1 MKTQRSFVR
10 RLVAMATLT
19 TLALSAAESRAQT
32 VANGP
37 YYATPSWDQTMPAAT
52 RFIVLSNMASEA
64 VLDRETGLVWQ
75 KTPSPVA
82 VDYTMAVRVCEFGT
96 TGNRMGWR
104 VPRMLEMQ
112 SLMDVSAGQA
122 ALPAGHP
129 FGVLAGASYWTST
142 LFNAGAYRNTFLLVN
157 PGNASVASFAGVT
170 FPSGHVW
177 CVRGGKP
184 SDTGII
190 Y

>member
-1 MKTQRSFVR
+1 
-10 RLVAMATLT
+10 
-19 TLALSAAESRAQT
+19 
-32 VANGP
+32 
-37 YYATPSWDQTMPAAT
+37 
-52 RFIVLSNMASEA
+52 MASEA

-82 VDYTMAVRVCEFGT
+82 VDYGMAVRVCEFGT

-112 SLMDVSAGQA
+112 SLMEVSAGQA

-129 FGVLAGASYWTST
+129 FGILPGVSYWTST
-142 LFNAGAYRNTFLLVN
+142 LFNTGSIRNTFLLVN
-157 PGNASVASFAGVT
+157 PGNANGASFAT
-170 FPSGHVW
+170 YLYPSGYAW

-184 SDTGII
+184 ADTGII

>member
-1 MKTQRSFVR
+1 MKH
-10 RLVAMATLT
+10 ALT
-19 TLALSAAESRAQT
+19 YTAGIIGLAIGSLASTAFAQT
-32 VANGP
+32 TANGP
-37 YYATPSWDQTMPAAT
+37 YYATPSWDQTLPAAT
-52 RFIVLSNMASEA
+52 RFIVLSNMNSEA

-75 KTPSPVA
+75 KTPSPTLVA
-82 VDYTMAVRVCEFGT
+82 YSYAVRVCEFGT

-104 VPRMLEMQ
+104 LPRMLEMQ
-112 SLMDVSAGQA
+112 SLTEVSAGVA

-129 FGVLAGASYWTST
+129 FAIVAGGYYWTST
-142 LFNAGAYRNTFLLVN
+142 TFRPSSYPDTFLLVN
-157 PGNASVASFAGVT
+157 PGNAVGATYRGANDVG
-170 FPSGHVW
+170 GYAW

>member
-1 MKTQRSFVR
+1 MNTLRSLPRNV
-10 RLVAMATLT
+10 VALAALT
-19 TLALSAAESRAQT
+19 SLALGAAESRAET

-75 KTPSPVA
+75 KTPSPTLVA
-82 VDYTMAVRVCEFGT
+82 YSFAVRVCEFGT

-112 SLMDVSAGQA
+112 SLMEVSAGLA

-129 FGVLAGASYWTST
+129 FAIVAGGSYWTST
-142 LFNAGAYRNTFLLVN
+142 LFNAGAYRDSYLLVN
-157 PGNASVASFAGVT
+157 PANAVGAT
-170 FPSGHVW
+170 FGGANYVGGYAW

-184 SDTGII
+184 ADTGII

>member
-1 MKTQRSFVR
+1 MKAQRCVMR
-10 RLVAMATLT
+10 RLVALATLT
-19 TLALSAAESRAQT
+19 AFALGAAESRAQT

-75 KTPSPVA
+75 KTPSPTLVA
-82 VDYTMAVRVCEFGT
+82 YSIAVRVCEFGT

-112 SLMDVSAGQA
+112 SLMEVSAGLA

-129 FGVLAGASYWTST
+129 FAVVAGGMYWTST
-142 LFNAGAYRNTFLLVN
+142 LFNAGAYRDSYLLVN
-157 PGNASVASFAGVT
+157 PANAVGAFFGGANSYIGYA
-170 FPSGHVW
+170 W
-177 CVRGGKP
+177 CIRGGKP